1 MNLFDV
7 FVATMVIVG
16 VAGGYRLGFLARAL
30 SWAGLAIG
38 LVLTIRFL
46 PDLVAL
52 VPLPAEGSDPNA
64 RLLVAIGVLLIG
76 AFLGQGL
83 GLLIGTQAHLAIPNA
98 GRPLDRVGGAL
109 AGGLGVLVAVWLLL
123 PTFAQVPGT
132 VSRQARSSS
141 VAQTLDALTPQPP
154 DTLMALRR
162 LVGDSQF
169 PDVFAALRPAPDL
182 GPPPAESGLSADLAR
197 SLAASTYRV
206 EGEACGRL
214 QEGSGFVA
222 EPGVVVTNAHV
233 VAGQDTTELIAV
245 DGSRAP
251 AQVVMFDPETDL
263 AVLTSGVRAA
273 ALPMAEGGVGVQG
286 AVFGYPGGGS
296 LEISPFEV
304 REAVQAVGR
313 DLYGDGP
320 TRRQVLI
327 LASRLAPGDSGAALV
342 DGRGSVVGVAFAIA
356 PDRAGT
362 AYALHVDEVREALAA
377 PRAPADTGPCL
388 R

>member
-1 MNLFDV
+1 MNFFDL
-7 FVATMVIVG
+7 FVATMVVVG

-30 SWAGLAIG
+30 SWAGLAVG
-38 LVLTIRFL
+38 LLVTIRFL
-46 PDLVAL
+46 PDLVRL
-52 VPLPAEGSDPNA
+52 VPLPAEDANA
-64 RLLVAIGVLLIG
+64 RLLVSIGVLLIG

-109 AGGLGVLVAVWLLL
+109 AGGLGILVAVWLLL
-123 PTFAQVPGT
+123 PTFAEVPGT

-141 VAQTLDALTPQPP
+141 VAQTLDAVTPQPP
-154 DTLMALRR
+154 DTLRALRR
-162 LVGDSQF
+162 LVGNTQF
-169 PDVFAALRPAPDL
+169 PDVFATLRPAPDL
-182 GPPPAESGLSADLAR
+182 GPPPADSGLSADLAR

-245 DGSRAP
+245 DGSRAT

-263 AVLTSGVRAA
+263 AVLTSGVGAA
-273 ALPMAEGGVGVQG
+273 ALPIGQSGVGAQG
-286 AVFGYPGGGS
+286 AVFGYPGGGA
-296 LEISPFEV
+296 LELSPFQV
-304 REAVQAVGR
+304 REEVQAVGR
-313 DLYGDGP
+313 DLYGSGP

-327 LASRLAPGDSGAALV
+327 LSSRLAPGDSGAALV
-342 DGRGSVVGVAFAIA
+342 DGTGSVVGVAFAIA
-356 PDRAGT
+356 PDRSGT
-362 AYALHVDEVREALAA
+362 AYALNVDELRQALAA
-377 PRAPADTGPCL
+377 PRAAADTGPCL

>member
-16 VAGGYRLGFLARAL
+16 IAGGYRLGFLARAL
-30 SWAGLAIG
+30 SWAGLAVG

-46 PDLVAL
+46 PDLVEL

-141 VAQTLDALTPQPP
+141 VAQTLDAVTPQPP
-154 DTLMALRR
+154 DTLRALRR

-182 GPPPAESGLSADLAR
+182 GPPPADSGLSADLAR

-245 DGSRAP
+245 DGTRSP

-273 ALPMAEGGVGVQG
+273 ALPMGESGVGVQG

-296 LEISPFEV
+296 LEISPFAV

-313 DLYGDGP
+313 DLYGEGP
-320 TRRQVLI
+320 IRRQVLI
-327 LASRLAPGDSGAALV
+327 LSSQLGPGDSGAALV

-362 AYALHVDEVREALAA
+362 AYALHVDELREALAV
-377 PRAPADTGPCL
+377 PRTPADTGPCL